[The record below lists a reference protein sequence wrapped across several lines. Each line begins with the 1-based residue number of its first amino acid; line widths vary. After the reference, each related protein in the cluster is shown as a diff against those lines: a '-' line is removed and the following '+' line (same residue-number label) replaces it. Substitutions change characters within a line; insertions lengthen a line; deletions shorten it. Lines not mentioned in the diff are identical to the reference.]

1 MEKTKKDDTIKKLDS
16 QISQVKSEIEK
27 NKDKILM
34 SDVLS
39 LDVWKHLQI

>member
-27 NKDKILM
+27 NKDALNGLGLNQKFLLG
-34 SDVLS
+34 LS
-39 LDVWKHLQI
+39 PP